1 MELYNKQNI
10 EIIYLYKKYIKI
22 YFNKIIIYKMISN
35 KIIKQKYKKIF
46 QK

>member
-46 QK
+46 